1 MLARNRTSCGNRI
14 PHSWL
19 DTLDTFPAAAFEDK
33 GAKFSEAPW
42 KVEVLRLPE
51 GGVLPVIRHTRLW
64 TAAPLALRYTLAERN
79 RMGEGSLVGE
89 LRALCVAYHW
99 SEWAGHGFLEDRLCA
114 GHVFSTEELEDF
126 KHFAT
131 RAEPGAPDVD
141 EPRVLVNATPK
152 DLGEAPARVIVRRL
166 RAFAQFLDWAIE
178 PSRHGGVE
186 LLDDE
191 ERDAWLARLDKR
203 LRRWRAEH
211 PAPLAERAE
220 PLTPLEVSLCRRAI
234 GADRF
239 GRFPAGV
246 FTPATR
252 FRNWTM
258 FEFALNYGT
267 RISEL
272 LLTRVQHLPDPLN
285 SSDQRVSIAI
295 PRERPQPDAPGKRVK
310 TPRLTRVPPMDARA
324 YGIVRA
330 YQTTPAPE
338 GRQSAEIDAATN
350 RLFVA
355 MRRGPGTTSLAWG
368 GLSITG
374 AEQIFLKI
382 GQHAWACAK
391 DDPRISVR
399 EKAQLEG
406 SLANLTPHRLRHTW
420 AEQTAYALYSKY
432 GEDGFH
438 RLQTWGGWSNRA
450 TMEHYC
456 QYARARVDEEEAER
470 YYAAFAVEV
479 QPEPGRFITTRN
491 DLVLGR

>member
-1 MLARNRTSCGNRI
+1 
-14 PHSWL
+14 L
-19 DTLDTFPAAAFEDK
+19 DILNAPATGVAEEGPVK
-33 GAKFSEAPW
+33 APW
-42 KVEVLRLPE
+42 KVEVLPLPE

-64 TAAPLALRYTLAERN
+64 SAAPLALRYALAERH
-79 RMGEGSLVGE
+79 RMGEGSLIGE

-99 SEWAGHGFLEDRLCA
+99 SEWAGYGFLEDWICA
-114 GHVFSTEELEDF
+114 GQVFSTAQMEDF
-126 KHFAT
+126 KDFAT
-131 RAEPGAPDVD
+131 RARPGALDVD
-141 EPRVLVNATPK
+141 ERRVLVNATLK
-152 DLGEAPARVIVRRL
+152 ELGEAPARVVVRRL
-166 RAFAQFLDWAIE
+166 RALMQFLDWAVE

-186 LLDDE
+186 LLQQE

-203 LRRWRAEH
+203 MRRWRAEH
-211 PAPLAERAE
+211 PAPLPERAE

-252 FRNWTM
+252 FRNWAM
-258 FEFALNYGT
+258 FEYALNYGT

-285 SSDQRVSIAI
+285 PSDQRISIAI
-295 PRERPQPDAPGKRVK
+295 PRERSRPDAPGQRVK

-330 YQTTPAPE
+330 YQTTMAPE
-338 GRQSAEIDAATN
+338 GRQSDEVDAATD
-350 RLFVA
+350 RLFVTA
-355 MRRGPGTTSLAWG
+355 RRGAASPSWS
-368 GLSITG
+368 GLSITR

-382 GQHAWACAK
+382 GRCAWATAK
-391 DDPRISVR
+391 DDPRISSR
-399 EKAQLEG
+399 EKAQLEE
-406 SLANLTPHRLRHTW
+406 SLARLTPHRLRHTW

-456 QYARARVDEEEAER
+456 QYARARVDEEEAEK
-470 YYAAFAVEV
+470 YYAAFSVEA
-479 QPEPGRFITTRN
+479 QPQSGRFITTRN
-491 DLVLGR
+491 DLVLSNQ